1 MKNMQMPCTAPLW
14 FDNRDIL
21 RLVNAVLCAPSAEA
35 FAECIP
41 VFVKAFCVR
50 HVFGIS
56 KRQPA
61 AERRIHHVAV
71 NQSADY
77 GKRLAHT
84 FLVISSSVA
93 VLILNTSPV
102 RLSKYRSLFIF
113 CVGGGIG
120 VFSIVVTSTILP
132 IVTTFDHIYASRE
145 SLPSSSFETLISVAS
160 NLSKLHQLLTGK
172 E

>member
-1 MKNMQMPCTAPLW
+1 MRHIVYIGDGFRFRKAMPPNGAITVLLSRNGAGCCQMKKNVQMPCTAPLW

-71 NQSADY
+71 NQSADS
-77 GKRLAHT
+77 GEASGAH
-84 FLVISSSVA
+84 
-93 VLILNTSPV
+93 
-102 RLSKYRSLFIF
+102 LF
-113 CVGGGIG
+113 G
-120 VFSIVVTSTILP
+120 
-132 IVTTFDHIYASRE
+132 Y
-145 SLPSSSFETLISVAS
+145 
-160 NLSKLHQLLTGK
+160 QL
-172 E
+172 